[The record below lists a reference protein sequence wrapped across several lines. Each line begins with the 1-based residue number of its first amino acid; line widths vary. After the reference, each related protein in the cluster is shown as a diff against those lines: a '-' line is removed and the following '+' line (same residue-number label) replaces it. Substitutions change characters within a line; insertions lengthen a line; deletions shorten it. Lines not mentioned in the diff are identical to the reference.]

1 MQSEGLSPSQEV
13 ISGAEGFTLGQLLS
27 SHHAGSGCGPLQQL
41 TCLLLK
47 RGAEQGAMSR
57 TGQAGSMG
65 TSIFLCLLI
74 ILLTRGSP
82 AACAGDNS
90 SATHSK

>member
-13 ISGAEGFTLGQLLS
+13 VSGAEGFTLGQLPC
-27 SHHAGSGCGPLQQL
+27 SHRAGSGCGPLQQL
-41 TCLLLK
+41 TCLWPK
-47 RGAEQGAMSR
+47 RRAEQGAMAR

-65 TSIFLCLLI
+65 TSVFLCLLI
-74 ILLTRGSP
+74 ILLTTGSP